1 MTTPNGAGSPPPGG
15 RNYNQ
20 VYELATVQ
28 PPAQANPDLWNNAE
42 SARLRFNVN
51 ILSGFLSIGQAIGS
65 ALADIAAALF
75 GDYSG
80 DNQALL
86 VISDGMTALNDRV
99 ELLDDVPGYA
109 GAFMLTNRRFGSGS
123 AFKKIPFDAK
133 YGPEK
138 KASLDTTN
146 HVMVLEKGSWSAH
159 FTISSMSGSAGGVGH
174 GVRAL
179 VRDKDG
185 TEVITR
191 FFDYQQSGGAA
202 WSQHYSMPIIV
213 PPDTAPWSVELA
225 YRHSIGIGWW
235 SLAGGTEK
243 TLIWVERKN
252 IDTDNSNIIINPP
265 NGPDIT

>member
-15 RNYNQ
+15 RSYEQ
-20 VYELATVQ
+20 VYELATIT

-42 SARLRFNVN
+42 LARSRFNLN
-51 ILSGFLSIGQAIGS
+51 ILSGFLSIGAAIGQ
-65 ALADIAAALF
+65 ALADLASALF

-109 GAFMLTNRRFGSGS
+109 GGFMSQNHRFGAGT
-123 AFKKIPFDAK
+123 AFKKIPFNTK

-146 HVMVLEKGSWSAH
+146 HVMVLEKGSWSVH
-159 FTISSMSGSAGGVGH
+159 LTIVTGAAVGFGGVGH
-174 GVRAL
+174 SVRAL
-179 VRDKDG
+179 VRDASGVEK
-185 TEVITR
+185 IR
-191 FFDYQQSGGAA
+191 RIFDWQAGSPEWA
-202 WSQHYSMPIIV
+202 QHYAMPVIV
-213 PPDTAPWSVELA
+213 TEDGWTVEIG
-225 YRHSIGIGWW
+225 YRHNGSWW
-235 SLAGGTEK
+235 PLSGGTEK
-243 TLIWVERKN
+243 TLLWVERKN
-252 IDTDNSNIIINPP
+252 IDTDNNNIIINPP

>member
-1 MTTPNGAGSPPPGG
+1 MGVNLRGAATPNPGAPGG
-15 RNYNQ
+15 IL
-20 VYELATVQ
+20 EAI
-28 PPAQANPDLWNNAE
+28 
-42 SARLRFNVN
+42 FNGV
-51 ILSGFLSIGQAIGS
+51 GGIGE
-65 ALADIAAALF
+65 ALAEGFNGLLGMVADALF
-75 GDYSG
+75 GPG
-80 DNQALL
+80 PGTPAERM
-86 VISDGMTALNDRV
+86 SDGMTELNNRV

-109 GAFMLTNRRFGSGS
+109 GGFMSRNHRFGAGS
-123 AFKKIPFDAK
+123 TFKKIPFDTK

-138 KASLDTTN
+138 KASLDVSTSRM
-146 HVMVLEKGSWSAH
+146 VMENGSWSAH

-252 IDTDNSNIIINPP
+252 IDTDNNNIIINPP